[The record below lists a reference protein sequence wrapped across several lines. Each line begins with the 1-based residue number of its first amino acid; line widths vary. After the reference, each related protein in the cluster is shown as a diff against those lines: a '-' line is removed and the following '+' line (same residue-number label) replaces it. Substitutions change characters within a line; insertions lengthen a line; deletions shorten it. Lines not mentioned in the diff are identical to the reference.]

1 MKLSDSYDIPEDV
14 ARGPHSAAFAK
25 FLSNWFGDTYAITHG
40 ELDLTFLEDLTTDE
54 RELAREMVRRNL
66 KLGYTHIVEGVSALR
81 DIEAVPTLRAMFD
94 KETDESRRL
103 TIAGVLWKLARDP
116 VFLECLERCKA
127 SRTLGHFGLLKVLW
141 LDDSRAVDFLIDL
154 LPAKD
159 REAPPWRLLKWLAF
173 RTPLRPVLVR
183 IWIAHRNR
191 NGEGLFALS
200 LLSQLES
207 GGPTKAIIDPAK
219 QRLPSDYRKRRHN
232 AAFRESMT
240 AAVHRWNR
248 EMKNGR

>member
-173 RTPLRPVLVR
+173 RTPLRPVLVLFGLPTATVTER
-183 IWIAHRNR
+183 VCSHCPSSANSNLVGRRRRSLIPRN
-191 NGEGLFALS
+191 
-200 LLSQLES
+200 
-207 GGPTKAIIDPAK
+207 
-219 QRLPSDYRKRRHN
+219 SDYLLTI
-232 AAFRESMT
+232 ESDGIMQRF
-240 AAVHRWNR
+240 ANQ
-248 EMKNGR
+248 